1 MCSAQPKPHAGGTTS
16 SRPVASSA
24 GRAVERQIDQSESR
38 LASVIDDLKRED
50 ARMRDLVAAKDL
62 VEFSVVEPTH
72 FCAAQSTLSALDRIF
87 TSLPGWVLTQLDGV
101 VTDEVLPAVAVVAGG
116 ATTVPLLRLTAPKA
130 LLTEANGGAIED
142 GDTALETVDDD
153 GVGPPTNAAWPLV
166 KGDDDPLTRDV
177 APAKEKL
184 HISRGSKIFFVSQ

>member
-1 MCSAQPKPHAGGTTS
+1 MAGVGAAAPAADAGGGG
-16 SRPVASSA
+16 PVGGGGLA
-24 GRAVERQIDQSESR
+24 GAGLVDVVLLVAVVV
-38 LASVIDDLKRED
+38 AAAVDDLVDDEVRLEV
-50 ARMRDLVAAKDL
+50 LV
-62 VEFSVVEPTH
+62 V
-72 FCAAQSTLSALDRIF
+72 
-87 TSLPGWVLTQLDGV
+87 GV
-101 VTDEVLPAVAVVAGG
+101 VTEEVLPAVAVVAGG

-166 KGDDDPLTRDV
+166 KGDEDPLTRDV

-184 HISRGSKIFFVSQ
+184 HTSRG

>member
-1 MCSAQPKPHAGGTTS
+1 MGGGGLAGAGLVDVVLLV
-16 SRPVASSA
+16 VA
-24 GRAVERQIDQSESR
+24 AVV
-38 LASVIDDLKRED
+38 AAAVV
-50 ARMRDLVAAKDL
+50 DLVDDEVRLEVL
-62 VEFSVVEPTH
+62 VV
-72 FCAAQSTLSALDRIF
+72 
-87 TSLPGWVLTQLDGV
+87 GV

-166 KGDDDPLTRDV
+166 KGDEDPLTRFV

-184 HISRGSKIFFVSQ
+184 HISRGSKKFVCVNSIRKWCKQMQNCVCAKMTFFFKCVTITQVQLWS

>member
-1 MCSAQPKPHAGGTTS
+1 MAGVGAAAPAADAGGGG
-16 SRPVASSA
+16 PVGGGGLA
-24 GRAVERQIDQSESR
+24 GAGLVDVVLLVAVVV
-38 LASVIDDLKRED
+38 AAAVDDLVDDEVRLEV
-50 ARMRDLVAAKDL
+50 LV
-62 VEFSVVEPTH
+62 V
-72 FCAAQSTLSALDRIF
+72 
-87 TSLPGWVLTQLDGV
+87 GV
-101 VTDEVLPAVAVVAGG
+101 VTEEVLPAVAVVAGG

-166 KGDDDPLTRDV
+166 KGDEDPLTRFV

-184 HISRGSKIFFVSQ
+184 HISRGSKKNLCVSSQ

>member
-1 MCSAQPKPHAGGTTS
+1 MAGVGAAAPAADAGGGG
-16 SRPVASSA
+16 PVGGGGLA
-24 GRAVERQIDQSESR
+24 GAGLVDVVLLVAVVV
-38 LASVIDDLKRED
+38 AAAVDDLVDDEVRLEV
-50 ARMRDLVAAKDL
+50 LV
-62 VEFSVVEPTH
+62 V
-72 FCAAQSTLSALDRIF
+72 
-87 TSLPGWVLTQLDGV
+87 GV
-101 VTDEVLPAVAVVAGG
+101 VTEEVLPAVAVVAGG

-166 KGDDDPLTRDV
+166 KGDEDPLTRDV

-184 HISRGSKIFFVSQ
+184 YISRGSKKILCVSSQ

>member
-1 MCSAQPKPHAGGTTS
+1 MAGVGAAAPAADAGGGG
-16 SRPVASSA
+16 PVGGGGLA
-24 GRAVERQIDQSESR
+24 GAGLVDVVLLVVAAVV
-38 LASVIDDLKRED
+38 AAAVV
-50 ARMRDLVAAKDL
+50 DLVDDEVRLEVL
-62 VEFSVVEPTH
+62 VV
-72 FCAAQSTLSALDRIF
+72 
-87 TSLPGWVLTQLDGV
+87 GV

-166 KGDDDPLTRDV
+166 KGDDDPLARVV

-184 HISRGSKIFFVSQ
+184 HISRGSKKIVCVNSIRSNGANKCKIVFVPR

>member
-1 MCSAQPKPHAGGTTS
+1 MGGGGLAG
-16 SRPVASSA
+16 A
-24 GRAVERQIDQSESR
+24 GLVDVV
-38 LASVIDDLKRED
+38 L
-50 ARMRDLVAAKDL
+50 LVAAVVAAAVDDL
-62 VEFSVVEPTH
+62 VDDEVRLEVLVV
-72 FCAAQSTLSALDRIF
+72 
-87 TSLPGWVLTQLDGV
+87 GV
-101 VTDEVLPAVAVVAGG
+101 VTEEVLPAVAVVAGG

-166 KGDDDPLTRDV
+166 KGDEDPLTRDV

-184 HISRGSKIFFVSQ
+184 HISRGSKKKFVCVKSIRRNGANKCKIVFVPR

>member
-1 MCSAQPKPHAGGTTS
+1 MGGGGLAGAGLVDVVLL
-16 SRPVASSA
+16 VAVVVA
-24 GRAVERQIDQSESR
+24 AAV
-38 LASVIDDLKRED
+38 DDLVDDEVRLEV
-50 ARMRDLVAAKDL
+50 LV
-62 VEFSVVEPTH
+62 V
-72 FCAAQSTLSALDRIF
+72 
-87 TSLPGWVLTQLDGV
+87 GV
-101 VTDEVLPAVAVVAGG
+101 VTEEVLPAVAVVAGG

-166 KGDDDPLTRDV
+166 KGDEDPLTRDV

-184 HISRGSKIFFVSQ
+184 HISRGSKKIVCVKSIRSNGANKCKIVFVPR